1 MSYNDTI
8 GIDIGGANTKV
19 ASASGDAR
27 SFYLPLWKDCDL
39 VQLLQ
44 FINDEFQPS
53 NVGIVMTGELTDVF
67 KSKSEGVLYIASC
80 VHSVFASPYFFTVR
94 GQFAQTVS
102 KRNNA
107 LYAASNWAASS
118 AFLAQGLS
126 DCLFVDAGST
136 TCDIIPIKG
145 GQAVASLTDFERL
158 HANELIYTGVLR
170 TNIATVLRSV
180 TLGRRRYRLSSEC
193 YAITADAHRVLGNI
207 EEAEYACDTP
217 DSRQRDIDGCCRR
230 IARVLLSDVETL
242 GKRNIYQ
249 IARFVERAQ
258 VDELAD
264 ALAVHADEQGIRQ
277 VVGAGLGEFIIE
289 RAASRQGLG
298 CCLLSHQ
305 YGKVISQVFPAY
317 AASRL
322 LEQAIKR

>member
-1 MSYNDTI
+1 MSASDTI

-27 SFYLPLWKDCDL
+27 SFYLPLWKGPDL

-44 FINDEFQPS
+44 SIKDEFQPS
-53 NVGIVMTGELTDVF
+53 NVGIVMTGEQADVF
-67 KSKSEGVLYIASC
+67 NSKSEGILYIASC
-80 VHSVFASPYFFTVR
+80 VRSVFASPYFFSVR

-102 KRNNA
+102 KRNSA
-107 LYAASNWAASS
+107 VCAASNWAASA
-118 AFLAQGLS
+118 AFLAEALG

-145 GQAVASLTDFERL
+145 GHVVASATDFERL
-158 HANELIYTGVLR
+158 CKNELIYSGVLR

-180 TLGRRRYRLSSEC
+180 TLGRTYRLSSEC

-207 EEAEYACDTP
+207 EEDEYACDTP
-217 DSRQRDIDGCCRR
+217 DSRQRDIDACCRR

-242 GKRNIYQ
+242 GKRNVYQ

-264 ALAVHADEQGIRQ
+264 ALAIHADEQDIRL
-277 VVGAGLGEFIIE
+277 VIGAGLGEFIIE
-289 RAASRQGLG
+289 KAASRQGLG

-305 YGKVISQVFPAY
+305 YGKEISQVFPAY
-317 AASRL
+317 AVSKL
-322 LEQAIKR
+322 LEQAIER